1 MFEHRTRRLLSRG
14 EFLRRLARHGGF
26 AILIAAASLGLGVL
40 GYHEFAGLSFIDSL
54 VNASMLL
61 GGMGPVDELHTTS
74 AKLFA
79 AFYALFAGLAFL
91 VFAGVIF
98 APIIH
103 RFLHR
108 FHLDAQDGNKGSKC

>member
-1 MFEHRTRRLLSRG
+1 MFEHRTGPLLSRA
-14 EFLRRLARHGGF
+14 EFLVRLARHAGF

-40 GYHEFAGLSFIDSL
+40 GFHELAELPWIDSL
-54 VNASMLL
+54 LNASMLL
-61 GGMGPVDELHTTS
+61 GGMGPVDAMHTAS

-79 AFYALFAGLAFL
+79 SFYALFAGLAFL

-108 FHLDAQDGNKGSKC
+108 F